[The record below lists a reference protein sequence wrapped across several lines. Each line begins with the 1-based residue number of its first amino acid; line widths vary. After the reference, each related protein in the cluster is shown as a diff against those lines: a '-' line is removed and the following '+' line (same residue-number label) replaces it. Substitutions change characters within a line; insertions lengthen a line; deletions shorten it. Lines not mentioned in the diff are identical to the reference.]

1 MLINEIMQA
10 NFNLVMA
17 DEVASCYI
25 EILSICLRYA
35 YNNRDIQEV
44 CISIFL
50 LTAEGFL
57 SLSAL

>member
-17 DEVASCYI
+17 DELASCYI

-35 YNNRDIQEV
+35 YNNRDIQEF

-50 LTAEGFL
+50 LTA
-57 SLSAL
+57 

>member
-10 NFNLVMA
+10 NFNLVMG

-50 LTAEGFL
+50 LTA
-57 SLSAL
+57 